1 MVIAILL
8 ASCIFFAVAY
18 RLYGRMLSR
27 VCRIDDTRLTPA
39 HTQKDGVDYVPTRL
53 GILFGHHFSAIAGAG
68 AIVGPILAA
77 TSFGLAPTWLWVLL
91 GAVFVGGV
99 HDFGSIFVS
108 VRNKGRSIADAT
120 RHLVGPQTAR
130 LFIFFL
136 IVALNYLMVVTLDL
150 TANTFRDTPPVATA
164 SGWFCVVALLLG
176 LCIKR
181 FKTGFKINFFVF
193 VPLTFLGLWI
203 GHQLNLPGLSKEF
216 WIGVLLVYC
225 FAAATLPVN
234 MLLQPRDFLSAKF
247 LVAMLGLGLVGLLF
261 SDIVVQ
267 APLFTGFFSEMSS
280 PGYLFP
286 ALFITVAC
294 GACSGFHSVVSSG
307 TTSKQVYTEKDIR
320 PIGYGSMLVEGVL
333 AVFSL
338 ACVAIFLPE
347 DVQGQDPV
355 AVFANGAAHFL
366 SALGISIEY
375 GREFI
380 ALTVSTFLLT
390 TLDCC
395 TRLCRFLVEELLHW
409 STPVSRYLCTVAV
422 LIIPG
427 VLVFCQIEGKP
438 IWQVVWPLFGST
450 NQLMAALALVT
461 FAVFLKKEGVKQLRF
476 VLIPMYVMLLM
487 PVSALTLM
495 VFDTQISNLLRA
507 VSAGMLILGIFVAGM
522 SLKALRRK
530 NIEKSLMDSD
540 KIAA

>member
-1 MVIAILL
+1 MVVAVLL
-8 ASCIFFAVAY
+8 ASCVLFAMAY
-18 RLYGRMLSR
+18 RWYGRMLSKACG
-27 VCRIDDTRLTPA
+27 VDDTRLTPA
-39 HTQKDGVDYVPTRL
+39 HTQQDGIDYVPTRL

-77 TSFGLAPTWLWVLL
+77 TSFGLAPTWLWVLF
-91 GAVFVGGV
+91 GAIFVGGV

-108 VRNKGRSIADAT
+108 VRNRGRSIADAT

-136 IVALNYLMVVTLDL
+136 VVALNYLMVVTLDL
-150 TANTFRDTPPVATA
+150 TANTFRDTPAVATA
-164 SGWFCVVALLLG
+164 SGWFCVVALVLG
-176 LCIKR
+176 YVVRR
-181 FKTGFKINFFVF
+181 FKTGFRINFFVF
-193 VPLTFLGLWI
+193 VPLTFLGLWV
-203 GHQLNLPGLSKEF
+203 GHQLALPGLSKEF

-267 APLFTGFFSEMSS
+267 APLFTGFFSETSS
-280 PGYLFP
+280 PGYLLP

-307 TTSKQVYTEKDIR
+307 TTSKQIYTERDIR

-347 DVQGQDPV
+347 NVQGQDPV
-355 AVFANGAAHFL
+355 AVFANGAAYFL
-366 SALGISIEY
+366 SSLGISMDY

-395 TRLCRFLVEELLHW
+395 TRLCRFLVEELFH
-409 STPVSRYLCTVAV
+409 SSSAASRYLYTVLV
-422 LIIPG
+422 LIVPG
-427 VLVFCQIEGKP
+427 CLVFCQVEGKP
-438 IWQVVWPLFGST
+438 IWQVVWPLFGAT

-461 FAVFLKKEGVKQLRF
+461 FAVFLKNEGVKRYRF
-476 VLIPMYVMLLM
+476 VLIPMVIMLLM
-487 PVSALTLM
+487 PVSALGLM
-495 VFDTQISNLLRA
+495 VFDSHLSWLLRG
-507 VSAGMLILGIFVAGM
+507 VSAGMLVLGVFVAGM
-522 SLKALRRK
+522 SLKALRQPVDKKRVFTP
-530 NIEKSLMDSD
+530 EK
-540 KIAA
+540 KAA